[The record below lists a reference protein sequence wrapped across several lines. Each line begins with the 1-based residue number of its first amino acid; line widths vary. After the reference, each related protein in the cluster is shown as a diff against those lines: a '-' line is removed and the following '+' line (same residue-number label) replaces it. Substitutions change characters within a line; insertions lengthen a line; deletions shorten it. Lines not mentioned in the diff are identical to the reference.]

1 MTTGDPYESAGVV
14 VLFRSELTSEAGEDY
29 RTMADAMLERAR
41 SFPGFVAFRSYAGED
56 GERLSVI
63 WWEDHESLA
72 AWRDDAKHRAAQQLG
87 REKWY
92 RWFRLEVCDR
102 ARSSRFGRG

>member
-1 MTTGDPYESAGVV
+1 MAKGDPYERAGVV
-14 VLFRSELTSEAGEDY
+14 VLFRSELTDEAGEDY
-29 RTMADAMLERAR
+29 RTMAEAMLERAR
-41 SFPGFVAFRSYAGED
+41 SFPGFVAFQSYAGED

-72 AWRDDAKHRAAQQLG
+72 AWRDDAKHRVAQQLG

-92 RWFRLEVCDR
+92 QWFRLEVCDR
-102 ARSSRFGRG
+102 RRASRFERG